1 MLLLESKDIMMD
13 IISEKEKVDKWILN
27 VLRYKKYK

>member
-1 MLLLESKDIMMD
+1 MLLLESKDIMIK

-27 VLRYKKYK
+27 VLRYQNYK

>member
-1 MLLLESKDIMMD
+1 MLLLESKDIVLN
-13 IISEKEKVDKWILN
+13 ISMKENVDKWILN

>member
-1 MLLLESKDIMMD
+1 MLLLENKDIMIN

-27 VLRYKKYK
+27 LLRYKKYK

>member
-1 MLLLESKDIMMD
+1 MPLLESKDIMLD

-27 VLRYKKYK
+27 LLRYKKYK

>member
-1 MLLLESKDIMMD
+1 MLLLENKDIMIN

>member
-1 MLLLESKDIMMD
+1 MLLLENKDIMIN

-27 VLRYKKYK
+27 VLRYQNYK

>member
-1 MLLLESKDIMMD
+1 MLLLESKDIMIK

>member
-1 MLLLESKDIMMD
+1 MPLLESKDIMLN
-13 IISEKEKVDKWILN
+13 ISVKEKVDKWILN

>member
-27 VLRYKKYK
+27 VLRYQNYK